1 MDKTTN
7 TWLAIYFTVV
17 GAVTFVLGFLESL
30 GAITFSLFPLA
41 TAVNVP
47 VFDAKFLLFTILF
60 LPYYVLQYIMALL
73 CTFLGIDAPASWILM
88 NWLPS
93 FVCIGV
99 GLWLAFKK
107 PKQKGKNQ

>member
-17 GAVTFVLGFLESL
+17 GAVTFLLASLEGS
-30 GAITFSLFPLA
+30 GAITFQLFPLA
-41 TAVNVP
+41 AVNVP

-60 LPYYVLQYIMALL
+60 LPYYVLQYVTALL
-73 CTFLGIDAPASWILM
+73 CTFLGIDAPASLILM

-93 FVCIGV
+93 FACIGV